1 MRAFGWI
8 FLYLACAFFGAAGL
22 QSLQAKT
29 LTLLPIQDVALAFGG
44 SLGSAGFI
52 GGVPIML
59 PLLVLGGAFVLAS
72 TRNKRPRIFGP
83 RRRRY

>member
-1 MRAFGWI
+1 MRAMGWI
-8 FLYLACAFFGAAGL
+8 CIYLACAFFGAAGL

-29 LTLLPIQDVALAFGG
+29 LTLLPIHDVASAFGG
-44 SLGSAGFI
+44 SLGSANFI
-52 GGVPIML
+52 GGIPIVIPFLML
-59 PLLVLGGAFVLAS
+59 GAAFVMAS

>member
-8 FLYLACAFFGAAGL
+8 FLYLACAFFGAAAL

-29 LTLLPIQDVALAFGG
+29 ITLLPLHDVATALGA
-44 SLGSAGFI
+44 SLDSSRFI
-52 GGVPIML
+52 GSVPAML
-59 PLLVLGGAFVLAS
+59 PLIVLGLGFIFSSA
-72 TRNKRPRIFGP
+72 RNKPVRIFGP

>member
-1 MRAFGWI
+1 MRALGWI
-8 FLYLACAFFGAAGL
+8 CLYLAFAFFGAAGL

-29 LTLLPIQDVALAFGG
+29 LTLLPIHDVATAFGG
-44 SLGSAGFI
+44 SLGSADFI
-52 GGVPIML
+52 GGVPIVLPFLML
-59 PLLVLGGAFVLAS
+59 GALCVAAS